1 MDKQTDV
8 IVVGAG
14 HAGCEAALIS
24 ARSGAETTLLT
35 IDLDKTARMSC
46 NPAIGGPGKSQLV
59 REIDA
64 LGGEMAKNTDRAA
77 LHNRRLN
84 TSKGQAMQ
92 VTRAQVDRDR
102 YRREMK
108 RVLETEDNLKL
119 REEMAVKLIV
129 DSGRVRGVATREGV
143 RYLADSVVLTTGTF
157 LNGEVYLGETSYPA
171 GRSGEPPA
179 EALSESLQSNGLE
192 VKRMNTD
199 TTPRVNG
206 KTIDFSS
213 LKAQRTMEEP
223 FSFSYSSEKQV
234 LSDDY
239 PVYLTRTNEETHEII
254 RNNID
259 RNPRYNGTVVS
270 AHPRYC
276 PSLESKIVD
285 FPDREHHKVFLEP
298 EGRESNEY
306 YLQGIYTSSPPDVQE
321 GIVRSMEGLEDA
333 EIERYGYG
341 IEYDYLPP
349 TQLKNTLETT
359 KIDGLYAAG
368 QINGTTG
375 YEEAAGQGII
385 AGINAANHGERELS
399 LDRSQGFI
407 GVMIDDLVTKGVDEP
422 YRMLPSR
429 AEYRIV
435 LRENNADLRLTEL
448 AHDFGTISNDRYDL
462 YSKKKKRIESKLE
475 ELRSNRVTP
484 GEEVNEVLEESGTS
498 PLEDQGASL
507 YELLKRP
514 ELSWQELT
522 KLGNLED
529 GTPREIRKEVE
540 IRAKYE
546 GYIEKQEKRIEQF
559 RDMENEKLPDSLD
572 YDELDGLS
580 TEGREKLKEVQPQT
594 LGQAERIPG
603 VTRSDITI
611 ITVWLKG

>member
-1 MDKQTDV
+1 MDKKTDV

-179 EALSESLQSNGLE
+179 EALSESLQGHGLE

-239 PVYLTRTNEETHEII
+239 PV
-254 RNNID
+254 
-259 RNPRYNGTVVS
+259 
-270 AHPRYC
+270 
-276 PSLESKIVD
+276 
-285 FPDREHHKVFLEP
+285 
-298 EGRESNEY
+298 
-306 YLQGIYTSSPPDVQE
+306 
-321 GIVRSMEGLEDA
+321 
-333 EIERYGYG
+333 
-341 IEYDYLPP
+341 
-349 TQLKNTLETT
+349 
-359 KIDGLYAAG
+359 
-368 QINGTTG
+368 
-375 YEEAAGQGII
+375 
-385 AGINAANHGERELS
+385 
-399 LDRSQGFI
+399 
-407 GVMIDDLVTKGVDEP
+407 
-422 YRMLPSR
+422 
-429 AEYRIV
+429 
-435 LRENNADLRLTEL
+435 
-448 AHDFGTISNDRYDL
+448 
-462 YSKKKKRIESKLE
+462 
-475 ELRSNRVTP
+475 
-484 GEEVNEVLEESGTS
+484 
-498 PLEDQGASL
+498 
-507 YELLKRP
+507 
-514 ELSWQELT
+514 
-522 KLGNLED
+522 
-529 GTPREIRKEVE
+529 
-540 IRAKYE
+540 
-546 GYIEKQEKRIEQF
+546 
-559 RDMENEKLPDSLD
+559 
-572 YDELDGLS
+572 
-580 TEGREKLKEVQPQT
+580 
-594 LGQAERIPG
+594 
-603 VTRSDITI
+603 
-611 ITVWLKG
+611 